1 MLSAAVHVAAAGGY
15 WLWGGQPVGHDRL
28 PVVEVAL
35 LAEAVSPAES
45 GPADIAPE
53 PVKAPVKTPVKPDPV
68 PETAA
73 GTAPPASTDMP
84 PVERR
89 MPEPAPRESIAE
101 RSPAS
106 STEAQPAASAAPAPR
121 PAAATPGLI
130 ASIEQAYKSALQAEI
145 ARHRS
150 YPLLARRLRQEGTVA
165 VGFVVQA
172 DGRLTAIEL
181 LESSGHQLLDE
192 AALAAVREVARF
204 RPIPEEL
211 GRQDWSLSVPLNFR
225 LL

>member
-1 MLSAAVHVAAAGGY
+1 MLSAAVHVAAAGSY

-35 LAEAVSPAES
+35 LAESVSPTDS
-45 GPADIAPE
+45 GPADIAPDMVPE
-53 PVKAPVKTPVKPDPV
+53 PVKAEPV
-68 PETAA
+68 PVTAS
-73 GTAPPASTDMP
+73 GNAPPASIDVP

-89 MPEPAPRESIAE
+89 TPEPAPREPVAE
-101 RSPAS
+101 RSPAP
-106 STEAQPAASAAPAPR
+106 STEAQQTSSASASPG

-130 ASIEQAYKSALQAEI
+130 ASIEQAYKTALQAEI

-150 YPLLARRLRQEGTVA
+150 YPLMARRLRQEGTVA

-181 LESSGHQLLDE
+181 LESSGHRLLDE

-211 GRQDWSLSVPLNFR
+211 NRQDWPLSVPLNFR

>member
-53 PVKAPVKTPVKPDPV
+53 PARAPVKPDPV

-73 GTAPPASTDMP
+73 GTAPPASTDVP

-89 MPEPAPRESIAE
+89 TPEPAPRESIAE
-101 RSPAS
+101 RSPAA
-106 STEAQPAASAAPAPR
+106 STEVQPAASASTSPR
-121 PAAATPGLI
+121 TAAATPGLI
-130 ASIEQAYKSALQAEI
+130 ASIEQAYKTALQAEI

-150 YPLLARRLRQEGTVA
+150 YPLMARRLRQEGTVA

-192 AALAAVREVARF
+192 AALAAVREVGRF

-211 GRQDWSLSVPLNFR
+211 DRLDWSLSVPLNFR

>member
-15 WLWGGQPVGHDRL
+15 WLWGGQPAGHDRL

-35 LAEAVSPAES
+35 LAEAVSPADP
-45 GPADIAPE
+45 GPADIDPEIAPE
-53 PVKAPVKTPVKPDPV
+53 PVRADAVPV
-68 PETAA
+68 TA
-73 GTAPPASTDMP
+73 ASTDMP
-84 PVERR
+84 PVEHR
-89 MPEPAPRESIAE
+89 PPE
-101 RSPAS
+101 RSSREPVAGRPPAASTAVPPAS
-106 STEAQPAASAAPAPR
+106 SASAAPSPQ
-121 PAAATPGLI
+121 PAAATAGLI
-130 ASIEQAYKSALQAEI
+130 ASIEQAYKTALQAEI

-150 YPLLARRLRQEGTVA
+150 YPLMARRLRQEGTVA

-172 DGRLTAIEL
+172 DGQLTAIEL
-181 LESSGHQLLDE
+181 LESSGHRLLDE

-211 GRQDWSLSVPLNFR
+211 DRQDWPLSVPLNFR

>member
-15 WLWGGQPVGHDRL
+15 WLWGGRPAGHDRL

-45 GPADIAPE
+45 SPDDTAPDMAAE
-53 PVKAPVKTPVKPDPV
+53 PVKTPPKTDPV
-68 PETAA
+68 PVAA
-73 GTAPPASTDMP
+73 DRTTPRDSADNP
-84 PVERR
+84 PVARG
-89 MPEPAPRESIAE
+89 PAEPAPREPIAGH
-101 RSPAS
+101 RPAAS
-106 STEAQPAASAAPAPR
+106 GEPQPAASRPPR
-121 PAAATPGLI
+121 PAAATAGLI

-150 YPLLARRLRQEGTVA
+150 YPLMARRLRQEGTVA

-172 DGRLTAIEL
+172 DGHLTAIEL
-181 LESSGHQLLDE
+181 LESSGHRLLDE

-211 GRQDWSLSVPLNFR
+211 DRQDWPLSVPLNFR

>member
-15 WLWGGQPVGHDRL
+15 WLWGGQPAGHDRL

-35 LAEAVSPAES
+35 LAEAVSPADP
-45 GPADIAPE
+45 GPADIDPEIAPE
-53 PVKAPVKTPVKPDPV
+53 PVRADAVPV
-68 PETAA
+68 TA
-73 GTAPPASTDMP
+73 ASTDMP
-84 PVERR
+84 PVEHR
-89 MPEPAPRESIAE
+89 PPE
-101 RSPAS
+101 RSSREPVAGRPPAASTAVPPAS
-106 STEAQPAASAAPAPR
+106 SASASASAAPSPQ
-121 PAAATPGLI
+121 PAAATAGLI
-130 ASIEQAYKSALQAEI
+130 ASIEQAYKTALQAEI

-150 YPLLARRLRQEGTVA
+150 YPLMARRLRQEGTVA

-172 DGRLTAIEL
+172 DGQLTAIEL
-181 LESSGHQLLDE
+181 LESSGHRLLDE

-211 GRQDWSLSVPLNFR
+211 DRQDWPLSVPLNFR

>member
-15 WLWGGQPVGHDRL
+15 WLWGGQPAGHDRL

-35 LAEAVSPAES
+35 LAEAVSPADP
-45 GPADIAPE
+45 GPADIDPEIAPE
-53 PVKAPVKTPVKPDPV
+53 PVRADAVPV
-68 PETAA
+68 TA
-73 GTAPPASTDMP
+73 ASTDMP
-84 PVERR
+84 PVEHR
-89 MPEPAPRESIAE
+89 PPE
-101 RSPAS
+101 RSSREPVAGRPPAASTAVPPAS
-106 STEAQPAASAAPAPR
+106 SASASAAPSPQ
-121 PAAATPGLI
+121 PAAATAGLI
-130 ASIEQAYKSALQAEI
+130 ASIEQAYKTALQAEI

-150 YPLLARRLRQEGTVA
+150 YPLMARRLRQEGTVA

-172 DGRLTAIEL
+172 DGQLTAIEL
-181 LESSGHQLLDE
+181 LESSGHRLLDE

-211 GRQDWSLSVPLNFR
+211 DRQDWPLSVPLNFR